1 MKKVLKK
8 FITLVILCT
17 VLTASTSIPHEPDV
31 PFPLAD
37 ESKTSDSRPKQ

>member
-1 MKKVLKK
+1 MKKILKK

-37 ESKTSDSRPKQ
+37 DNNLPDRPAHT